1 MYLRGGR
8 PGEAVEALKIALW
21 SEESV
26 AAHVSLAE
34 ALLQVQDQAAARL
47 EIDRALALDPKSAEA
62 LALKA
67 KLGGAW

>member
-1 MYLRGGR
+1 MERGER
-8 PGEAVEALKIALW
+8 R
-21 SEESV
+21 
-26 AAHVSLAE
+26 AHVSLAE
-34 ALLQVQDQAAARL
+34 ALLLMRSGRRIL